1 MIMEFSV
8 SAISAAAPIREIDV
22 KDGEYFVRFRNEHG
36 GYYATVTAA
45 SYEDAKR
52 MAEDGATD
60 VIDWVQGKEDKA

>member
-36 GYYATVTAA
+36 GYYATVTAP
-45 SYEDAKR
+45 SYEEAKR
-52 MAEDGATD
+52 MAEDGARSVTD
-60 VIDWVQGKEDKA
+60 MTGGKA